1 VKGLS
6 LDEHHFLNSP
16 FLGPKKPPL
25 SDASLDIHTIDDIDV
40 GNPLANLFNTV
51 NDSLLS
57 LFLLFLLLYPLNS
70 SSPSSSTAMIHL
82 PASCC

>member
-1 VKGLS
+1 VKGLL

-16 FLGPKKPPL
+16 FPLGPKKPPL
-25 SDASLDIHTIDDIDV
+25 SDVSLDIHTIDDIDV

-57 LFLLFLLLYPLNS
+57 LFLLFLLL
-70 SSPSSSTAMIHL
+70 
-82 PASCC
+82 